1 MDTLDGEEEKRAL
14 SRTVT
19 RRIGTR
25 RQLESVSCLFV
36 MRGAVTGQ
44 QAGLGPDFRLRRKAE
59 PRIWPVTNER
69 GSTGL
74 DTPRD
79 LAQSQ

>member
-44 QAGLGPDFRLRRKAE
+44 QPGLGPDFGLRRKAE
-59 PRIWPVTNER
+59 PRI
-69 GSTGL
+69 
-74 DTPRD
+74 
-79 LAQSQ
+79 